1 MELFIVRHAQS
12 VNNALTD
19 QRDRVIDPPLTEI
32 GLRQAELVARHLAA
46 GTDHEGVPI
55 EGQGTDAVAGTGM
68 GMPAGT
74 GMGMPA
80 GMGIEK
86 LYCSAMLRALQ
97 TAAPI
102 GRALNLRPQVWVDV
116 HEEGGMWLDEG
127 EGRGIRGGT
136 GLTRAEIARQFPDCV
151 LSDEVTDNGWWRYG
165 QEERAP
171 FLARAARVAA
181 RLRADA
187 ARDVTVAIV
196 THGGFGAYLLRELV
210 GAPHTANVFFHHD
223 NTGITRVRFRVDGR
237 VSIRYQNRVD
247 HLPPDFVT

>member
-12 VNNALTD
+12 HNNALAD

-32 GLRQAELVARHLAA
+32 GLRQAELVARHLVA

-55 EGQGTDAVAGTGM
+55 EGQGPDRI
-68 GMPAGT
+68 
-74 GMGMPA
+74 A

-97 TAAPI
+97 TARAI
-102 GRALNLRPQVWVDV
+102 GRALNLQPHVWVDV

-136 GLTRAEIARQFPDCV
+136 GLTRTEIARQFPECV
-151 LSDEVTDNGWWRYG
+151 LPEEITEQGWWRYG
-165 QEERAP
+165 QEERGP
-171 FLARAARVAA
+171 FLARASRVAA
-181 RLRADA
+181 KLRADA

-223 NTGITRVRFRVDGR
+223 NTGITRVRFRLDGR

-247 HLPPDFVT
+247 HLPPDLVT